1 MHQLV
6 NHKDIERTDLSS
18 LVHIFTGAAYM
29 PPALEAK
36 FKKLIKTKYP
46 MFEGYGMSEM
56 TLSVARKSWPEYFGK
71 PKPGCA
77 GVLAPGV
84 EARIVRADG
93 SEADVDEPGEIWVRG
108 PNMALGYYNNEKATK
123 EAFVDGWLRT
133 GDHLK
138 ADKDGLLYFV
148 DRVKDT
154 LKVSGVQVSPTE
166 IEDALMAHPN
176 KLVEDVCV
184 AGVSGG
190 RTSDEK
196 NPRAWVVLTEE
207 GKRRGPETTL
217 KMLDEWT
224 KKTLSQYKWLRGGY
238 EVVDAIPKNPT
249 GKVLRRVLQ
258 DRYEQAKASKT
269 KL

>member
-1 MHQLV
+1 
-6 NHKDIERTDLSS
+6 
-18 LVHIFTGAAYM
+18 
-29 PPALEAK
+29 
-36 FKKLIKTKYP
+36 
-46 MFEGYGMSEM
+46 
-56 TLSVARKSWPEYFGK
+56 
-71 PKPGCA
+71 
-77 GVLAPGV
+77 
-84 EARIVRADG
+84 
-93 SEADVDEPGEIWVRG
+93 
-108 PNMALGYYNNEKATK
+108 
-123 EAFVDGWLRT
+123 
-133 GDHLK
+133 
-138 ADKDGLLYFV
+138 
-148 DRVKDT
+148 
-154 LKVSGVQVSPTE
+154 
-166 IEDALMAHPN
+166 MAHPN

-238 EVVDAIPKNPT
+238 EVVDAVSLLEFHCCIGAHFEGYQIPKNPT

-258 DRYEQAKASKT
+258 DRYEQAKASKA